1 MALTVRDVLALE
13 VVSNAEASVVAGEEA
28 LDRQVRWVHVS
39 ELPDIARL
47 FSGGELLLTTA
58 LALSRDPDDLARFVD
73 ELSAAGV
80 VGVVIELGRRFRE
93 LPEPLVAA
101 ARRRRL
107 PLIALHREARYVD
120 VTEEVLGA
128 IVNEQYRLLRDAET
142 VRRRFTDLA
151 LAGADLGIIV
161 DTLASMV
168 ENPVIFED
176 ASHQVV
182 EFRSHARPRVE
193 ILPQWERHTSEPH
206 AHGHAADA
214 TRELGTDPPC
224 AWMSVFLRQ
233 EVWGSLHILEHDTP
247 ITELDLIALDRCA
260 TTIGMTLL
268 AERSADVLADR
279 ARSGLIFDL
288 RQGRYAGPDEF
299 HRRARSLGADFRGM
313 QLAVLVVDLPG
324 IPALV
329 EQQELSEQERH
340 KLSLRALQE
349 VRQAAGAAGV
359 VNIAAVEGHKVVAVV
374 GVRGRS
380 LHDVADALATDVCE
394 RLRRTLQLSAYL
406 GISRPADAQALRR
419 GFEEAQEASSYS
431 ARIARRPGLHHFG
444 ELGIHQ
450 LLLPLLGRPELPR
463 YVEAELAPLI
473 ARDRGS
479 SSPLLPTL
487 RAYVMNSG
495 RKAETARQLHV
506 ERRTLYHRIERI
518 EQILGRSLSDHE
530 TITRLA
536 FAFHGLDLLG
546 RNGPPAAEL

>member
-182 EFRSHARPRVE
+182 EFRSHPARG
-193 ILPQWERHTSEPH
+193 W
-206 AHGHAADA
+206 
-214 TRELGTDPPC
+214 
-224 AWMSVFLRQ
+224 
-233 EVWGSLHILEHDTP
+233 
-247 ITELDLIALDRCA
+247 
-260 TTIGMTLL
+260 
-268 AERSADVLADR
+268 RSC
-279 ARSGLIFDL
+279 RSGS
-288 RQGRYAGPDEF
+288 AT
-299 HRRARSLGADFRGM
+299 
-313 QLAVLVVDLPG
+313 
-324 IPALV
+324 PA
-329 EQQELSEQERH
+329 S
-340 KLSLRALQE
+340 
-349 VRQAAGAAGV
+349 
-359 VNIAAVEGHKVVAVV
+359 
-374 GVRGRS
+374 
-380 LHDVADALATDVCE
+380 
-394 RLRRTLQLSAYL
+394 RTPTAMPPT
-406 GISRPADAQALRR
+406 RPASWAPT
-419 GFEEAQEASSYS
+419 
-431 ARIARRPGLHHFG
+431 RP
-444 ELGIHQ
+444 
-450 LLLPLLGRPELPR
+450 
-463 YVEAELAPLI
+463 AP
-473 ARDRGS
+473 G
-479 SSPLLPTL
+479 
-487 RAYVMNSG
+487 
-495 RKAETARQLHV
+495 
-506 ERRTLYHRIERI
+506 
-518 EQILGRSLSDHE
+518 
-530 TITRLA
+530 
-536 FAFHGLDLLG
+536 
-546 RNGPPAAEL
+546 